1 MRYVYLVIITLSGLA
16 VSAQMLDTR
25 KPLFRDDPFFNDA
38 FIAQNGIQRIH
49 GKVST
54 KREMEVI
61 KKTDREV
68 WYEFDKDGKLIKQVA
83 VEIKLGKHKDTIY
96 TYYEYFPS
104 GLLKCKRSS
113 DVDGFFS
120 YNFTYDDQGRITQR
134 SYARDINSGSNKND
148 FKLGKQIVITKERY
162 TYEKIDKLQV
172 KKFHYNNLDRVYK
185 EEIIQKDKYGYLT
198 GTNAKFVIGNHRHY
212 FTYTYNKE
220 GRLKRKTEVV
230 RMFNSEDKEY
240 TYTYDEV
247 GNLSEQNMY
256 KDTQHLSMKQFL
268 LDKKTYLIEAQLIK
282 DVPSNIITI
291 IQYDY
296 QFFNE

>member
-1 MRYVYLVIITLSGLA
+1 MRYIYLITIMLLGNC

-38 FIAQNGIQRIH
+38 FIAQNEIKRIH
-49 GKVST
+49 GIVST

-61 KKTDREV
+61 KKSDREV
-68 WYEFDKDGKLIKQVA
+68 WYEFDKSGKLTKQVS
-83 VEIKLGKHKDTIY
+83 VEIKLGKNKDTTY
-96 TYYEYFPS
+96 TYYEYFPN

-120 YNFTYDDQGRITQR
+120 YNFAYDDKGRITQR
-134 SYARDINSGSNKND
+134 SYARDINVGTGKNS

-162 TYEKIDKLQV
+162 TYEKIDKLQI
-172 KKFHYNNLDRVYK
+172 KKFYYNNLDRVYK

-198 GTNAKFVIGNHRHY
+198 GANARFVIGNHRHY
-212 FTYTYNKE
+212 ITYTYNKD
-220 GRLKRKTEVV
+220 GRLERKTEVV

-240 TYTYDEV
+240 TYVYDEV

-256 KDTQHLSMKQFL
+256 KDTKHLTVKQFL

-296 QFFNE
+296 QFFDE